1 MLRHYL
7 TKINIAI
14 PVATILTSIIKFPS
28 IMPCIPV
35 NIPFTCVIRVIGWRI
50 GIHSIHKICEERCM
64 EICCLLN
71 TVTIVKPP
79 ESYQIEEVS
88 I

>member
-14 PVATILTSIIKFPS
+14 PVATILTSFIKFPS
-28 IMPCIPV
+28 IVPCIPV

-50 GIHSIHKICEERCM
+50 AFIRSIRYAKNDAWRFVVC
-64 EICCLLN
+64 
-71 TVTIVKPP
+71 
-79 ESYQIEEVS
+79 
-88 I
+88 